1 MSGNGGSGS
10 GGARGGGMNGLDLL
24 PSAIANQQPL
34 VLTGANGNSI
44 EVSPT
49 TLDVVLFLAVLGLL
63 FLVYNK
69 KV

>member
-1 MSGNGGSGS
+1 
-10 GGARGGGMNGLDLL
+10 MNGLDLL